1 VIDAPAGPSE
11 VLVLADSGSYPRLIA
26 LELLAQSEHDP
37 DACAVLLSTS
47 EQLGAQVEDELAA
60 LVDEAP
66 RSDIVRKALA
76 TAGAL
81 LWADSLDEA
90 IDFANRYAPE
100 HLSVMTENATDDASR
115 VQNAGSTFVGH
126 AASVAFGDYITG
138 ANHVLPT
145 AGRARSFSGLSTHH
159 FLRSFTVQEID
170 GGGAAALARD
180 TAILAEAEGLPGHAA
195 AALAR
200 RLT

>member
-1 VIDAPAGPSE
+1 
-11 VLVLADSGSYPRLIA
+11 

-37 DACAVLLSTS
+37 DACAVLVSTS
-47 EQLGAQVEDELAA
+47 EKLGAEVEDELAA
-60 LVDEAP
+60 LVGEAP
-66 RSDIVRKALA
+66 RADIVRKALA
-76 TAGAL
+76 AAGAL

-159 FLRSFTVQEID
+159 FLRSLTVQEID

-180 TAILAEAEGLPGHAA
+180 AAILAEAEGLPGHAA